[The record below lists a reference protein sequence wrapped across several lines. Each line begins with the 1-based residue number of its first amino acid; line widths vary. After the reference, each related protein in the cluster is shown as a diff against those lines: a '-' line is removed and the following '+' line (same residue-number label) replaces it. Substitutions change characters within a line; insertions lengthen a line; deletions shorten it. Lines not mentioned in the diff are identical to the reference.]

1 MHCFVLSYSTKA
13 AIKINAFLLI
23 FWMLSRLI
31 CAVLTFPKNLRRP
44 HGICQLCNLGIATDT
59 SARQAARAPGSNLRV
74 TAFAHAH
81 TTKRVENPA
90 VHIDYL
96 PTHSAPF
103 VRKDLSPFI
112 PPWVASRTTPWTRA
126 AADRWRSASR
136 LDCVLAREKDLCL
149 ACVLAREKGLVPSLC
164 TSPLEMHYRPL
175 GNGSNGA
182 GDGGQLSAP
191 LAATV

>member
-1 MHCFVLSYSTKA
+1 MESANCV
-13 AIKINAFLLI
+13 IWEQQLI
-23 FWMLSRLI
+23 RQLD
-31 CAVLTFPKNLRRP
+31 RP
-44 HGICQLCNLGIATDT
+44 HVHAGQISG
-59 SARQAARAPGSNLRV
+59 LRPS
-74 TAFAHAH
+74 H
-81 TTKRVENPA
+81 THTQQTKRVENPA

-136 LDCVLAREKDLCL
+136 LACVLAQEKDLCL
-149 ACVLAREKGLVPSLC
+149 ACMLAQGKGLVPSLC

-175 GNGSNGA
+175 GPNGA
-182 GDGGQLSAP
+182 EDGGQLSAP

>member
-1 MHCFVLSYSTKA
+1 MACVRLVDENRLPCFVLSYSAKA
-13 AIKINAFLLI
+13 TTKINAFLLT

-44 HGICQLCNLGIATDT
+44 HGICQLCNLGTATDT
-59 SARQAARAPGSNLRV
+59 SARQAARARGSNLRV

-81 TTKRVENPA
+81 TTNKERVENPA

-136 LDCVLAREKDLCL
+136 LACVLAQEKDLCL
-149 ACVLAREKGLVPSLC
+149 ACMLAQGKGLVPSLC
-164 TSPLEMHYRPL
+164 
-175 GNGSNGA
+175 A
-182 GDGGQLSAP
+182 GPGKRTCA
-191 LAATV
+191 